1 MKRIWIPGT
10 RLFWVVCL
18 TMLLVASLPTLAMA
32 EGGTVFDEIN
42 NGKTTSSNAPA
53 GEVQQPAAI
62 PGSETGSMLGYLVQV
77 IFSLGFIIV
86 LIYGVLRF
94 LGKKQLGQT
103 QGPIKIISAAPLGNG
118 KTLQVIMIGD
128 RLYIVGVGEN
138 VQLLKEIEPG
148 EEADVILADAEIPL
162 LRKTFSWLPFGKK
175 KDVEEE
181 MLFTGHMDGKSFE
194 ELLNS
199 QWNDQKKRPVQK
211 KEWGS
216 EEPQDRGDRR

>member
-1 MKRIWIPGT
+1 MKRIWTAGT
-10 RLFWVVCL
+10 RLIGVVCL
-18 TMLLVASLPTLAMA
+18 MMLLVASLPTLAMA
-32 EGGTVFDEIN
+32 EGGTVFDGIN
-42 NGKTTSSNAPA
+42 NGKTSSNAPA
-53 GEVQQPAAI
+53 GEDQQPAAI
-62 PGSETGSMLGYLVQV
+62 PGSEPGGMLGYLVQV

-148 EEADVILADAEIPL
+148 EEADVILADAEIPPL
-162 LRKTFSWLPFGKK
+162 KKTLSWLPFGKK

-181 MLFTGHMDGKSFE
+181 MLYTGDMNGKTFQD
-194 ELLNS
+194 LLNS

-211 KEWGS
+211 QDWGS

>member
-1 MKRIWIPGT
+1 MKRIWIIGT

-42 NGKTTSSNAPA
+42 NGKSTSSNAPA

-148 EEADVILADAEIPL
+148 EEADVILADAEID
-162 LRKTFSWLPFGKK
+162 RKS
-175 KDVEEE
+175 V
-181 MLFTGHMDGKSFE
+181 
-194 ELLNS
+194 
-199 QWNDQKKRPVQK
+199 V
-211 KEWGS
+211 
-216 EEPQDRGDRR
+216 